1 MMIYQDT
8 LQLTDHGKGAYE
20 ITDLVAG
27 FIRESNIRLGTCQ
40 LFIHSS
46 SASLLIGDIA
56 DDTTKSQ
63 TATFMA
69 QLAPSSDNAENRI
82 NVSMDAIPENIRY
95 ALAKT
100 SLSFPVSNG
109 KPGIGVWQGIFL
121 WEQSAHAAERKLTI
135 TVSGE

>member
-1 MMIYQDT
+1 MIYQDT

-20 ITDLVAG
+20 ITALVEG

-56 DDTTKSQ
+56 DAATKSQ
-63 TATFMA
+63 TAAFMA
-69 QLAPSSDNAENRI
+69 QLAPSSDNVEHRI
-82 NVSMDAIPENIRY
+82 NASMDTIPENMRY
-95 ALAKT
+95 ALAQT
-100 SLSFPVSNG
+100 SLSIPVSNG

-121 WEQSAHAAERKLTI
+121 WEQSVHAAERKLTI

>member
-1 MMIYQDT
+1 MVYQDT
-8 LQLTDHGKGAYE
+8 LQLTDRGKGAYE

-27 FIRESNIRLGTCQ
+27 FIKESMIRLGTCQ

-56 DDTTKSQ
+56 DDATKSQ
-63 TATFMA
+63 TAAFMA
-69 QLAPSSDNAENRI
+69 QLAPNSDNSEQRI
-82 NVSMDAIPENIRY
+82 NTSMEAIPENMRY
-95 ALAKT
+95 ALAQT
-100 SLSFPVSNG
+100 SLNIPVSNG

-121 WEQSAHAAERKLTI
+121 WERRTHPAERKLTI

>member
-1 MMIYQDT
+1 MIYQDT

-20 ITDLVAG
+20 ITALVEG

-56 DDTTKSQ
+56 DDTTKNQ
-63 TATFMA
+63 TAAFMA
-69 QLAPSSDNAENRI
+69 QLAPSSDNAEHRI
-82 NVSMDAIPENIRY
+82 NASMNAIPENMRY
-95 ALAKT
+95 ALAQT
-100 SLSFPVSNG
+100 SLSIPVSNG

-121 WEQSAHAAERKLTI
+121 WEQSVHAAERKLTI

>member
-1 MMIYQDT
+1 MIYQDT

-20 ITDLVAG
+20 ITALVEG
-27 FIRESNIRLGTCQ
+27 FIRESKIRIGTCQ

-63 TATFMA
+63 TASFMA
-69 QLAPSSDNAENRI
+69 QLAPSSDNAEHRI
-82 NVSMDAIPENIRY
+82 NASMDAIPENMRY
-95 ALAKT
+95 ALAQT
-100 SLSFPVSNG
+100 SLSIPVSNG
-109 KPGIGVWQGIFL
+109 KPGIGVWQGIYL
-121 WEQSAHAAERKLTI
+121 WEQRTHSAERKLTI